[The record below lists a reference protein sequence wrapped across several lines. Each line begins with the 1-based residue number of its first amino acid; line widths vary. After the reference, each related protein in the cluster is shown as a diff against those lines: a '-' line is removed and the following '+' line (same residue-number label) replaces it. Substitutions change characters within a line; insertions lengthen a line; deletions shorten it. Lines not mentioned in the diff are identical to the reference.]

1 MSING
6 PWDEDPMWVPDL
18 QDSEFADNEV
28 THCECNLKTSSYC
41 VVHPE
46 SSPFGWFYKLLPLDR
61 KNNIWG
67 YNVNKQFD
75 RWENKDGTL
84 K

>member
-18 QDSEFADNEV
+18 QDSELADNEIV
-28 THCECNLKTSSYC
+28 QVSTFQEILDKYM
-41 VVHPE
+41 
-46 SSPFGWFYKLLPLDR
+46 PLDR
-61 KNNIWG
+61 TNNIWG